1 MLKES
6 FVILYFPYA
15 LSVWK
20 KFQLNPSVVLAQAA
34 IESGWGE
41 SSLATKA
48 HNFFGLSAYGASNEY
63 WHGGKVETCPGGLSF
78 RRYDTVEN
86 SFLDFGRLITT
97 IYKNAAHVSFLPK
110 SYAQEIAYSRY
121 ISEKNGDN
129 RELYKDLLIR
139 IEHSLQPVI
148 KNKLALV
155 NRYKSINV
163 LSKK

>member
-6 FVILYFPYA
+6 FVILYFPHA
-15 LSVWK
+15 LNVWK
-20 KFQLNPSVVLAQAA
+20 KFKLNPSVVLAQAA

-48 HNFFGLSAYGASNEY
+48 NNFFGISAYGVSNEY
-63 WHGGKVETCPGGLSF
+63 WHGGKVETCPDGLCF
-78 RRYDTVEN
+78 RRYDMVEN

-129 RELYKDLLIR
+129 RELYKDLLVR
-139 IEHSLQPVI
+139 IEHSLQPLI
-148 KNKLALV
+148 RDKLALITSH
-155 NRYKSINV
+155 KPINV
-163 LSKK
+163 LSKI